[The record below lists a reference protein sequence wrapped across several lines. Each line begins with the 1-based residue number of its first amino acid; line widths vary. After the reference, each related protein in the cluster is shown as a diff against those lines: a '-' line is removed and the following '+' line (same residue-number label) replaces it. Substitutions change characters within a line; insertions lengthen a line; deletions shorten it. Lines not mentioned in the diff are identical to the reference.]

1 VRQSS
6 AERAAAA
13 EPIWPANEGA
23 NDGLSADV
31 PTAPP
36 VFGSTLSTIGAPPTL
51 PPSLKRQ
58 TTVDRAKNCESIWD
72 SYKEAIEECDEG
84 QFTECEGL
92 YDRSSYKSKATGEPG
107 PEVMKT
113 IMKEIRKDLPKNI
126 ELSANASMFVR
137 YDDEKPQFMQ
147 ACLTGVQGTPYESGC
162 FMFDIY
168 MPDTY
173 PQTNCLVTHVTKNAS
188 MVSANNGPGGFSP
201 NLHRDTGKVCLSLLG
216 TWNGPG
222 WEAGKSNVYQV
233 LSSILWMILGA
244 EHPYYM
250 EPSYGGWE
258 GTAPQSNHAPE
269 VKVYDEAV
277 YFGTAK
283 WAILEQMKTPPV
295 GFEEVG
301 LRAQCSRPFLTPP
314 THDPP
319 SSLSRSLA
327 RSPLALL
334 SLSRSRSNSLS
345 LHKVVMAHFREKKK
359 VIMNCVQVWHDK
371 GTDGL
376 KTKLAPVIEELAAEF
391 AKLMTVEDAQQEL
404 SEAQLEVNFILEK
417 IQYLEAKVKAA
428 GKDAK
433 LNVPKAYR
441 RLKMGPQ
448 LLEQAQDRVKA
459 KQEQLAEMEKKAV
472 EKAAAAAAEDDDGS
486 AEDK

>member
-1 VRQSS
+1 MASIETADDDLPPAQGPSLVRQSS

-23 NDGLSADV
+23 DGLSADA
-31 PTAPP
+31 PPAPP
-36 VFGSTLSTIGAPPTL
+36 VFGTTLSTIGAPPSL

-72 SYKEAIEECDEG
+72 SYKEAIEDCEEG
-84 QFTECEGL
+84 QFMENEGL
-92 YDRSSYKSKATGEPG
+92 YDRSCYKSKATGEPG

-162 FMFDIY
+162 FIFDIY

-295 GFEEVG
+295 GFEEVI
-301 LRAQCSRPFLTPP
+301 
-314 THDPP
+314 
-319 SSLSRSLA
+319 
-327 RSPLALL
+327 
-334 SLSRSRSNSLS
+334 
-345 LHKVVMAHFREKKK
+345 MAHFREKKK
-359 VIMNCVQVWHDK
+359 VILNCVQQWHDK

-376 KTKLAPVIEELAAEF
+376 KTKLSPVIDELKTEF
-391 AKLMTVEDAQQEL
+391 AKLMTVEDAQHEL
-404 SEAQLEVNFILEK
+404 TEAQLEVNFILEK
-417 IQYLEAKVKAA
+417 IQYLEAKVTVA

-433 LNVPKAYR
+433 LKVPKAYR
-441 RLKMGPQ
+441 RLKMGPK
-448 LLEQAQDRVKA
+448 LLEEAQERVKA

-472 EKAAAAAAEDDDGS
+472 EKAAAAAAEDDDGA